1 MSRYFNQIDIDS
13 GNDLEHYG
21 VQGMKWGIRKY
32 QNPDG
37 TLTAEGK
44 KKYGN
49 VYGLGDAYRKKGS
62 KIGAAI
68 GAGAG
73 VAAVVAG
80 NKHRPLGSAKRAV
93 GLGILGAVTGA
104 SIGSSIGSSVGYR
117 KGVGKKEIAAQKKYG
132 LYSRNGINSQMINR
146 QLELEAHKG
155 YNKLSE
161 KDNRAI
167 GRQLLKEYG
176 EDSFRRYINS
186 MSSERYE
193 KGTVDDI
200 LKKYGRDS
208 VRFNRENQY

>member
-1 MSRYFNQIDIDS
+1 MILNSGSPERETFMSRYFNQIDIDF

-44 KKYGN
+44 KRYGN
-49 VYGLGDAYRKKGS
+49 VYGLGEAYRKKGS

-68 GAGAG
+68 GAGTG

-80 NKHRPLGSAKRAV
+80 NKHRPLGSAKQAV

-104 SIGSSIGSSVGYR
+104 SIGSSIGASAGYR

-132 LYSRNGINSQMINR
+132 LYSRNGINSQMLNR
-146 QLELEAHKG
+146 QIELEKSRD
-155 YNKLSE
+155 YRKYSE
-161 KDNRAI
+161 EANRKV
-167 GRQLLKEYG
+167 GQQLFKEYG
-176 EDSFRRYINS
+176 EDSFRRYINP
-186 MSSERYE
+186 MSSE
-193 KGTVDDI
+193 
-200 LKKYGRDS
+200 
-208 VRFNRENQY
+208 